1 MIPESFM
8 TYKEVLVNSFPS
20 AMRIGAENGADG
32 EHLLIASAQD
42 ALVEGMVGSCYIT
55 VAVAILTAIIVWTMM
70 PDEQPQETSSEE

>member
-1 MIPESFM
+1 
-8 TYKEVLVNSFPS
+8 
-20 AMRIGAENGADG
+20 
-32 EHLLIASAQD
+32 LLIASAQD